1 MILFQNGSVVNPETN
16 TVKKEDILIDG
27 ERIVA
32 IGTNLIDNITEPVE
46 RIDCSNRL
54 IGPGLVDVHVHFRD
68 PGFTYKE
75 DIESGS
81 MAAKR
86 GGYTSVVLMA
96 NTKPAVDNA
105 ETIQYILNKG
115 KETGIHI
122 YTCATITE
130 KMAGEKINDF
140 KKLKLAGA
148 LGFTDDGIPMLKESL
163 VYEAME
169 QAVKEDVVLSF
180 HEEDPAFIKNNGIN
194 HGKASA
200 FFDIGGSDRQA
211 EISMVER
218 DIKLA
223 METGAK
229 VNFQHISTKEAV
241 SLIRNTKQTKEGSHI
256 YAEATPHH
264 MALTEEAAITYQTL
278 GKMNPP
284 LREEAD
290 RQAIIQGLLDG
301 TIDMIATDHA
311 PHSKE
316 EKGKKMTEAP
326 SGILGL
332 ETAFSVA
339 YQVLV
344 EENHMPLPTFF
355 ARFTCNPA
363 KMYQIRAGFLA
374 ENGPADLCIID
385 PKREWVYEKSVSKS
399 QNSPFLNQTLKSKI
413 VMTICN
419 GKIVYRDEE
428 S

>member
-148 LGFTDDGIPMLKESL
+148 GVQFPSTEVQRAPICHQSPVIELAARTL
-163 VYEAME
+163 VA
-169 QAVKEDVVLSF
+169 
-180 HEEDPAFIKNNGIN
+180 PRP
-194 HGKASA
+194 
-200 FFDIGGSDRQA
+200 DR
-211 EISMVER
+211 
-218 DIKLA
+218 
-223 METGAK
+223 
-229 VNFQHISTKEAV
+229 
-241 SLIRNTKQTKEGSHI
+241 
-256 YAEATPHH
+256 
-264 MALTEEAAITYQTL
+264 
-278 GKMNPP
+278 
-284 LREEAD
+284 
-290 RQAIIQGLLDG
+290 
-301 TIDMIATDHA
+301 
-311 PHSKE
+311 
-316 EKGKKMTEAP
+316 
-326 SGILGL
+326 
-332 ETAFSVA
+332 
-339 YQVLV
+339 
-344 EENHMPLPTFF
+344 
-355 ARFTCNPA
+355 
-363 KMYQIRAGFLA
+363 
-374 ENGPADLCIID
+374 
-385 PKREWVYEKSVSKS
+385 
-399 QNSPFLNQTLKSKI
+399 
-413 VMTICN
+413 
-419 GKIVYRDEE
+419 
-428 S
+428 